1 MTTPTSPRTPSAIDA
16 VAEEFMTAFGKLV
29 PEHLVSIG
37 SPDAPDHYADYSP
50 AGTAQERELY
60 VSTLEKLK
68 TLEPTDDADAVTL
81 DIMNER
87 LTVKL
92 ELLDTGVPS
101 FNNIASPAQ
110 GIRSI
115 LDLMPQ
121 ETAED
126 WATITRR
133 IKHIPAALEGYR
145 ATLEEARTNGKVPA
159 VRQVDIVAEQ
169 CAAYAAEDGY
179 FAKIAEIA
187 APAGLDDAAR
197 DELVAAATQAGEA
210 YADFAEYVTNVLRP
224 SARQE
229 DACGR
234 EYYALASRDFLGAEV
249 DLEEA
254 YQWGV
259 EELDRIIAEQ
269 EEVAE
274 QIKPGASIEE
284 AMDVLNADP
293 KRQLHGT
300 DALREWMQELSDK
313 AVRELAGTHFEID
326 PPMDRLECM
335 IAPTNEGGI
344 YYTGPSDDFSRPGR
358 MWWSVPEG
366 EDTFTTWSETS
377 TVYHEGVPGHHL
389 QIATSTINSDEL
401 NSFRREFSWT
411 SGHGEGWA
419 LYAERLMEELGYLED
434 PGDRLGML
442 MAQRLRAARVVF
454 DIGLHCGF
462 DIPGRWGSGVWTAE
476 KGLEFLKK
484 NVFESEGRIE
494 FEWLRYMG
502 WPGQAP
508 SYKIGEQ
515 IWMQIRAEAE
525 EREGSEFSAKDF
537 HTRALKLGGM
547 GLDSLRRALR

>member
-1 MTTPTSPRTPSAIDA
+1 
-16 VAEEFMTAFGKLV
+16 
-29 PEHLVSIG
+29 
-37 SPDAPDHYADYSP
+37 
-50 AGTAQERELY
+50 
-60 VSTLEKLK
+60 
-68 TLEPTDDADAVTL
+68 
-81 DIMNER
+81 
-87 LTVKL
+87 
-92 ELLDTGVPS
+92 
-101 FNNIASPAQ
+101 
-110 GIRSI
+110 
-115 LDLMPQ
+115 MPQ
-121 ETAED
+121 KTAED

-133 IKHIPAALEGYR
+133 VTHIPEALAGYR
-145 ATLEEARTNGKVPA
+145 ATLEEARTNGKAPA

-179 FAKIAEIA
+179 FAKLTEIA
-187 APAGLDDAAR
+187 APASLDDSAR
-197 DELVAAATQAGEA
+197 EALATAAADAGKA
-210 YADFAEYVTNVLRP
+210 YAEFADYLTTVLRP

-254 YQWGV
+254 YRWGV

-284 AMDVLNADP
+284 AMEALNADP
-293 KRQLHGT
+293 QRQLHGT
-300 DALREWMQELSDK
+300 DALREWMQGLSDK
-313 AVRELAGTHFEID
+313 AVRELAGTHFDIE

-358 MWWSVPEG
+358 MWWSVPAG

-389 QIATSTINSDEL
+389 QIATSTMNSDEL

-442 MAQRLRAARVVF
+442 MGQRLRAARVVF

-462 DIPGRWGSGVWTAE
+462 EVPQRWGAGVWTAE

-508 SYKIGEQ
+508 AYKIGEQ
-515 IWMQIRAEAE
+515 IWMQIRAEVE
-525 EREGSEFSAKDF
+525 EREGDEFSAKDF

-547 GLDSLRRALR
+547 GLDSLRRALS